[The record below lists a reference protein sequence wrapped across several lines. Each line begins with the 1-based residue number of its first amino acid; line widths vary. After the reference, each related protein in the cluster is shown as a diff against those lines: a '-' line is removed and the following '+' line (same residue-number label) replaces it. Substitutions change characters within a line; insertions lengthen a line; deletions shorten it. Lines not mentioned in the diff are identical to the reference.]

1 MNQVPMPVH
10 PTKPEKA
17 NPDTGA
23 RRIASAFEALKTEN
37 RAALIPYVTLGF
49 PTPYASLALAE
60 AAVSAGADLLELGVP
75 FSDPLADG
83 PVIQRATH
91 IALQNGITVGRC
103 LELVRDLRLRGIMV
117 PFIFMGYYN
126 PILAYGER
134 AFCRAC
140 REAQVDGLI
149 VPDLPPEEGE
159 ALERECRTMG
169 LAMIYLLAP
178 TSTPE
183 RIRFVTERSSGFI
196 YLVSVTGT
204 TGAREQLPAGLGS
217 FVARVRD
224 VTDKPLAVGFGISSP
239 AQARQVARQA
249 DGVVVGSAL
258 LRRVETADGID
269 KARAFVAELHRA
281 MALNSPS

>member
-10 PTKPEKA
+10 PTKPEEA
-17 NPDTGA
+17 SPDTGA

-91 IALQNGITVGRC
+91 IALQHGITVGRC

-117 PFIFMGYYN
+117 PLIFMGYYN

-183 RIRFVTERSSGFI
+183 RIRFVTERSSGFV
-196 YLVSVTGT
+196 YLVSVAGT
-204 TGAREQLPAGLGS
+204 TVARERLPADLDS

-239 AQARQVARQA
+239 DQARQVARQA

-258 LRRVETADGID
+258 LRRVDTADGID
-269 KARAFVAELHRA
+269 RARAFVAELHGA
-281 MALNSPS
+281 MALNSTS

>member
-1 MNQVPMPVH
+1 MNQAPKSAH
-10 PTKPEKA
+10 STEPEKA
-17 NPDTGA
+17 NPSTGTQ
-23 RRIASAFEALKTEN
+23 RIASAFLAAKTQD
-37 RAALIPYVTLGF
+37 RSALIPYITLGF
-49 PTPYASLALAE
+49 PTVDASLGLAE

-91 IALQNGITVGRC
+91 IALHNGVTVARC
-103 LELVRDLRLRGIMV
+103 FELVRDLRLRGIMV
-117 PFIFMGYYN
+117 PLIFMGYYN

-159 ALERECRTMG
+159 TLEQECRNAG
-169 LAMIYLLAP
+169 IALIYLLAP

-183 RIRFVTERSSGFI
+183 RIRFVTEHSSGFV

-204 TGAREQLPAGLGS
+204 TGARERVPADLGS

-239 AQARQVARQA
+239 DQAKQVASQA

-258 LRRVETADGID
+258 LRQAEAADGID
-269 KARAFVAELHRA
+269 RVRAFVAKLHGA
-281 MALNSPS
+281 MA

>member
-1 MNQVPMPVH
+1 MNQVPMPIRL
-10 PTKPEKA
+10 TEPEGGS
-17 NPDTGA
+17 PDIGA
-23 RRIASAFEALKTEN
+23 RRIASAFAALKTEN

-49 PTPYASLALAE
+49 PTPDASLALAE

-83 PVIQRATH
+83 PVIQRAAH

-103 LELVRDLRLRGIMV
+103 LELVRDLRMRGIMV

-134 AFCRAC
+134 AFCSAC

-183 RIRFVTERSSGFI
+183 RIRFVTERSSGFV

-204 TGAREQLPAGLGS
+204 TGARERLPADLGS

-239 AQARQVARQA
+239 DQARQVARQA

-258 LRRVETADGID
+258 LRRVEASDGIE
-269 KARAFVAELHRA
+269 KARAFVAELHGA
-281 MALNSPS
+281 MALNSTS